1 MSSKVFVG
9 SLPYSLD
16 KDGLA
21 ESFGEF
27 GSVVDANIVFD
38 RETRRSRGYGF
49 VTFST
54 PEEAQAAIAGGAN
67 KQIDGRSIIVNPAA
81 ERDPNAPRPAFQG
94 RNSNYGGQQQQQQ
107 RRNYNNNGY
116 NNNNGGGYRP
126 RRNYGEDG
134 QQQEGGYDN
143 NNNGGVYRNYNNNN
157 NDGGFRRRPYNNNN
171 NNQGNYGYDNQQ
183 QQQQQYY
190 QEGGDNQQ

>member
-27 GSVVDANIVFD
+27 GTVVDANVVFD
-38 RETRRSRGYGF
+38 RETKRSRGYGF

-54 PEEAQAAIAGGAN
+54 PEEAQAAISGSAD
-67 KQIDGRSIIVNPAA
+67 KHIDGRAIIVNPAA
-81 ERDPNAPRPAFQG
+81 ERDPNAPRPAFQS
-94 RNSNYGGQQQQQQ
+94 RNSNYGGQQQQQ
-107 RRNYNNNGY
+107 RRNY
-116 NNNNGGGYRP
+116 NNNGGGYRP

-134 QQQEGGYDN
+134 QQYQQQEGGYDN
-143 NNNGGVYRNYNNNN
+143 SGGYRNYNNNNN

-171 NNQGNYGYDNQQ
+171 NQGNQGSYGYDNQQ
-183 QQQQQYY
+183 QQQQYY
-190 QEGGDNQQ
+190 QDGGDNQQ

>member
-38 RETRRSRGYGF
+38 RETRKSRGYGF

-54 PEEAQAAIAGGAN
+54 PDEAQAAIAGGAN
-67 KQIDGRSIIVNPAA
+67 KQIEGRSIIVNPAA
-81 ERDPNAPRPAFQG
+81 ERDPNQTRPPFQS

-107 RRNYNNNGY
+107 RRPYNNNYNNN
-116 NNNNGGGYRP
+116 NGGYRP

-134 QQQEGGYDN
+134 QQFQQQDGG
-143 NNNGGVYRNYNNNN
+143 YRNYNNN
-157 NDGGFRRRPYNNNN
+157 DGEFRRRPYNNNYN

-183 QQQQQYY
+183 PEQHFQDD
-190 QEGGDNQQ
+190 GNNQQ